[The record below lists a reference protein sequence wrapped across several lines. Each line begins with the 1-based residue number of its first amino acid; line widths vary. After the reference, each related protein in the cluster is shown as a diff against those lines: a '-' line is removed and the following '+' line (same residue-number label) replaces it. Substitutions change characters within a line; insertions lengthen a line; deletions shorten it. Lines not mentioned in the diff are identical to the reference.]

1 MDSDLQKLINEM
13 VEGYFNSSRLVENVD
28 WDEYIRTPPGKDAD
42 PYREGAYNTVAKRT
56 IRAKTF
62 QFSDYLASKYPE
74 ADTIDVRYMI
84 DSKEGDYMLLSDIII
99 RPKQQG
105 KGHGT
110 KIIQLVKQYAE
121 KNNLPLR
128 LAISEDEVGKE
139 NADRLRKYYPRLG
152 FKRIRKDW
160 YEYNGK
166 SLTENTEFRIYN
178 KTLCPD
184 LWDANQHLD
193 PEVRQ
198 HLLQMAY
205 DFYEKTDFKAPILD
219 VYFMGSSANYN
230 WTPDSD
236 VDVHVLIDLKQL
248 QMPEGTAESAT
259 HAASSLWNVEH
270 EVTVK
275 GHTVEM
281 NIQPLEDTKPHVTG
295 IYSLVKDLWVR
306 KPSHQNINVDKQSIL
321 KKYNAMK
328 NYIDTA
334 ISTNSRQAMK
344 DAKSYVDALRQY
356 GLDTAGE
363 LGTENIVFKL
373 LRARG
378 VIKKLK
384 NSITATYDKEMT
396 VTEADNEIGKD
407 WIGIVDSYGSVSG
420 TPVKDANQTRHM
432 DHFGVRAAT
441 HFGLWRYFR
450 SENKVGWSSDSSPDD
465 EKVSVDNFLYK
476 HGIENP
482 DHFYLNFEIINKDFG
497 HDKKMTVAENN
508 NEIGK
513 DYLGTTFMGS
523 VKAVTVK
530 SAAHCTHQNY
540 GMISGV
546 NSQNWRYYRDR
557 NQVLWNEQPIPEDVV
572 KVDDFLAKRG
582 ITNPQHRNLYN
593 RGAGFDTKRGVTGKV
608 RGKVAE
614 GDADALV
621 IDTDGYCNEY
631 SYTSDEAVGPFLIFL
646 DEQKKV
652 HWMFL
657 VNSTADY
664 FLDGKK
670 LTTGGGGSNTTH
682 LNMVNRIQPMF
693 PQVMFTRKSGEM
705 VVGRTWKV
713 EGKVYFICWNS
724 DFSLVTIPNVFHYLD
739 LIFRG
744 QCGITDPNRIFYQT
758 DGGVSVP
765 YEQFKLY
772 GVSPDDDDDD
782 DDDDTQEEPIPP
794 PEPNVSVDIG
804 KGTPPP
810 SKGSGFKDIHTMSP
824 ADKKRELAK
833 MGAVPKVPEIPDWQK
848 KRMAGIDEDL
858 INEVLSNLFDVTL
871 KQVGAVHP
879 TPCAPQLPNQQLDYS
894 KMTMANIKSLRDK
907 TGREW
912 DYCRKHED
920 TAGCELASKKFAE
933 LHSELKRRLKY
944 INAPIKE
951 SANEVGEE
959 IAHSFETHY
968 HGGDDYVE
976 VFRNPTPR
984 EFKACQP
991 SYEVGALLYGRDIY
1005 TFNRQKA
1012 YHKNVMTQM
1021 KMPDALSLLLYP
1033 DNTNSNRFDVLV
1045 TDSTQGTQWHHNPKT
1060 AGYIENHPFFRGK
1073 QIDHIMYWDEDVVGD
1088 WADPK
1093 NTSLQE
1099 DSVTEGYG
1107 AGIPEDDRLHIPDHR
1122 WQIRS
1127 KDAPKTPKMK
1137 TEEMT
1142 EIIDEVLDNLF
1153 SESNQGLWNWY
1164 KQQLPDWP
1172 DYVIKDFV
1180 YVQLKS
1186 KTDMED
1192 KKYWI
1197 SKIKE
1202 AIPNVK
1208 WKLEKLHLTMD
1219 SFNKDTR
1226 DGIEKRSGGKL
1237 NPDQVPKDT
1246 ERHQTQ
1252 AALLQSRGVSKEPII
1267 VIKRADG
1274 YDLWEGFH
1282 RTIQNLNQFPQGYTC
1297 PAYVGHV

>member
-42 PYREGAYNTVAKRT
+42 PYGEGAYNTVAKRT

-74 ADTIDVRYMI
+74 VDTIDVRYMI

-384 NSITATYDKEMT
+384 DSITATYDKEMT

-407 WIGIVDSYGSVSG
+407 
-420 TPVKDANQTRHM
+420 
-432 DHFGVRAAT
+432 
-441 HFGLWRYFR
+441 
-450 SENKVGWSSDSSPDD
+450 
-465 EKVSVDNFLYK
+465 
-476 HGIENP
+476 
-482 DHFYLNFEIINKDFG
+482 
-497 HDKKMTVAENN
+497 
-508 NEIGK
+508 
-513 DYLGTTFMGS
+513 YLGTTFDG
-523 VKAVTVK
+523 VAQAVPVK
-530 SAAHCTHQNY
+530 SSAHCTHQNY

-782 DDDDTQEEPIPP
+782 DDTQEEPIPP

-833 MGAVPKVPEIPDWQK
+833 MGAVPKVPEIPDLQK

-920 TAGCELASKKFAE
+920 LAGCELASKKFAE

-1005 TFNRQKA
+1005 TFNREKA

-1021 KMPDALSLLLYP
+1021 KMPDALSLLLIP
-1033 DNTNSNRFDVLV
+1033 DNKNSNRFDIMV
-1045 TDSTQGTQWHHNPKT
+1045 TDATQGTQWHHNPKT

-1073 QIDHIMYWDEDVVGD
+1073 KIDNIMYWDEDVVGD

-1099 DSVTEGYG
+1099 DSVTEGYDKMMDKTLRGDFKQIMLSSFGVSDIEQATPLQIRQSLIQLYNQQAGFHRDDANEFKEYFLNLFKHERTLIHRTTTSEGYG

-1142 EIIDEVLDNLF
+1142 EIIDEVLNRIF
-1153 SESNQGLWNWY
+1153 Q
-1164 KQQLPDWP
+1164 P
-1172 DYVIKDFV
+1172 
-1180 YVQLKS
+1180 
-1186 KTDMED
+1186 KT
-1192 KKYWI
+1192 
-1197 SKIKE
+1197 
-1202 AIPNVK
+1202 
-1208 WKLEKLHLTMD
+1208 
-1219 SFNKDTR
+1219 
-1226 DGIEKRSGGKL
+1226 
-1237 NPDQVPKDT
+1237 
-1246 ERHQTQ
+1246 
-1252 AALLQSRGVSKEPII
+1252 
-1267 VIKRADG
+1267 
-1274 YDLWEGFH
+1274 
-1282 RTIQNLNQFPQGYTC
+1282 
-1297 PAYVGHV
+1297 